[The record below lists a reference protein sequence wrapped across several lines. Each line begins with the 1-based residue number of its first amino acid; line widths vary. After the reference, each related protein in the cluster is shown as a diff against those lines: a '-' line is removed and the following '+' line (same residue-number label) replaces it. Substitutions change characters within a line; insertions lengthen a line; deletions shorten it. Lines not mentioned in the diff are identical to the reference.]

1 MRVPLATYRLQLGP
15 HLTFDDVAALLPYLQ
30 DLGVSDCYTS
40 PFFETSSNASHGYD
54 VSDHNRLRAELGGEP
69 AFQRMAAALRDRGL
83 GLLIDLVPNHMGI
96 AGNRNA
102 RWLDVL
108 ENGPTAPS
116 AIHFDIDWA
125 PVKADLA
132 GKVLLP
138 ILGDSYGAVLDSGQL
153 KLVLDERGFSVRY
166 YETVLPLAPRSFAR
180 ILGHRLAELHEQLGT
195 EHAELRELKSLIAWF
210 TTIPSDADTGIERL
224 RARQGQIEAGRARLL
239 ALLDQAPHVRA
250 FVEDN
255 VRRFNGAA
263 GDPPS
268 FDLLDGLLAEQAYRV
283 AYWRVAGEEIN
294 YRRFFDIN
302 ELAAIRMEVPAVF
315 DEAHALVFR
324 LVGEGSV
331 TGLRVDHPDGL
342 YAPAEYFQR
351 LQAGCARAL
360 GGAAGDFY
368 VVAEKILA
376 PGEHLPDGWATAG
389 TTGYEFLNLVNGIF
403 VDRSQARAME
413 QVYARLIRL
422 RPPFGEIVDECKR
435 LVMET
440 SMASELNMLGHRLDQ
455 ISEKHRS
462 SRDFTLGS
470 LTTVLREIIAA
481 FPVYRTYAGERVG
494 EGDEADRRG
503 TDSNGV
509 PTVSQKDRE
518 YIARAVAVARR
529 RTPTMSALVYDWVQD
544 VLTLRFPEWA
554 TPADRAERLDFVRRF
569 QQITGPVT
577 AKGYEDTVLYRF
589 NRLVSLNEVGGDPSR
604 FGASIAEFHAANA
617 ERRLRSPHALS
628 ATATH
633 DTKRGE
639 DVRARINVLSEIP
652 IEWRARVGAW
662 QRLNRKLRETVDG
675 QPTPG
680 ANTEYLIY
688 QTLVGAWPIDAERL
702 RAYVLKA
709 TREAKSH
716 SSWINP
722 NARYDET
729 LARFVDAIL
738 DPARSSRFLDDF
750 TTFQARIAHFGA
762 LNSLAQTLVKIT
774 APGVP
779 DLYQGTELWDFSLV
793 DPDNRRPVDW
803 GQRRRLLAELQA
815 ATVAAADRATLAQEL
830 VKTREDGRVKMFL
843 IREALALRA
852 RRRAVFERGDYRPLE
867 VHGAWAEHVCAFARV
882 GEGGAALTVIPRLL
896 ARRGP
901 DTLPHGPGYWA
912 DTWLELPADLAGRYT
927 NVLTGESLQTTTA
940 GAVGLTLG
948 AVLAAFPVALLDHHA
963 P

>member
-15 HLTFDDVAALLPYLQ
+15 HLTFDDVSGLLPYLQ
-30 DLGVSDCYTS
+30 ELGVGDCYTS
-40 PFFETSSNASHGYD
+40 PFFETSSTGSHGYD

-69 AFQRMAAALRDRGL
+69 AFRRLAAALRERGL
-83 GLLIDLVPNHMGI
+83 GLVIDLVPNHMGI

-108 ENGPTAPS
+108 EKGPTAPS
-116 AIHFDIDWA
+116 AMYFDIDWA
-125 PVKADLA
+125 PVKAELA

-138 ILGDSYGAVLDSGQL
+138 ILGDAYGTVLDSGQL
-153 KLVLDERGFSVRY
+153 KLVLDERGFNVRY
-166 YETVLPLAPRSFAR
+166 YDTMLPLAPRSFAR
-180 ILGHRLAELHEQLGT
+180 ILGHRLEELHERLGA
-195 EHAELRELKSLIAWF
+195 EHPELRGLKSLIAWF
-210 TTIPSDADTGIERL
+210 TTIPSDADTGAERL
-224 RARQGQIEAGRARLL
+224 AGRQAQIETGRTRLL
-239 ALLDQAPHVRA
+239 ELLDSSPPVRE

-302 ELAAIRMEVPAVF
+302 ELAAIRMEEPAVF

-324 LVGEGSV
+324 LVGDGCV

-351 LQAGCARAL
+351 LQTGCARAL
-360 GGAAGDFY
+360 GQTGGEFY

-376 PGEHLPDGWATAG
+376 PGEHLPEGWATAG

-413 QVYARLIRL
+413 QMYARLIRL

-440 SMASELNMLGHRLDQ
+440 SMAAEINMLAHRLDV

-470 LTTVLREIIAA
+470 LTTALREIIAA
-481 FPVYRTYAGERVG
+481 FPVYRTYVGERT
-494 EGDEADRRG
+494 GDAEETRAVEAG
-503 TDSNGV
+503 GA
-509 PTVSQKDRE
+509 PAVSQQDRE
-518 YIARAVAVARR
+518 YIARAVSVARR
-529 RTPTMSALVYDWVQD
+529 RTPTMSALVYDFVQD
-544 VLTLRFPEWA
+544 VLTLKFPEWA
-554 TPADRAERLDFVRRF
+554 TDEDRAERLDFVRRF

-604 FGASIAEFHAANA
+604 FGASIAEFHAANT

-662 QRLNRKLRETVDG
+662 QKLNRKLRETVDG
-675 QPTPG
+675 APTPG

-750 TTFQARIAHFGA
+750 TTFQARVAYFGA

-779 DLYQGTELWDFSLV
+779 DFYQGTELWDLSLV

-803 GQRRRLLAELQA
+803 SLRRRLLAELG
-815 ATVAAADRATLAQEL
+815 ATIAAAGDRAALAQEL
-830 VKTREDGRVKMFL
+830 VKTREDGRVKMYL

-852 RRRAVFERGDYRPLE
+852 RRRALYERGDYRPLE
-867 VHGAWAEHVCAFARV
+867 VHGAWAEHVCAFARTA
-882 GEGGAALTVIPRLL
+882 EGGAAVTVIPRLL

-901 DTLPHGPGYWA
+901 DTLPHGLGYWA
-912 DTWLELPADLAGRYT
+912 DTWLEIPGDLAGRYT
-927 NVLTGESLQTTTA
+927 NVLTGEALETTA
-940 GAVGLTLG
+940 AGGGAGLPLG
-948 AVLAAFPVALLDHHA
+948 AVLAAFPVALLDRQA